1 MDALDILRDGF
12 GRVAET
18 LPKYLTG
25 LDAGL
30 LLWQPKPDANSI
42 GWLAWHIGRCEDAQ
56 VAAIAGVRDV
66 YSQGWVE
73 RFDLPYGANE
83 IGYGH
88 KPEQVRAFRVADPTC
103 CPTTTPRCTPPRSRR
118 WMG

>member
-73 RFDLPYGANE
+73 RFDLPYDAKVVATVGCS
-83 IGYGH
+83 GPSSVKVWM
-88 KPEQVRAFRVADPTC
+88 KPPEALP
-103 CPTTTPRCTPPRSRR
+103 
-118 WMG
+118 